1 MINATDLKGGVT
13 FLHNNQPL
21 RVIKYS
27 LVKMGRG
34 GATVK
39 VTVRNLETGSV
50 NEFGFSSNVKL
61 EAVLT
66 SKRQLQYLYNDGST
80 ATFMDPNSF
89 DQLEIPVEVLKTE
102 LSYIKEGE
110 QVDVLFWEERPLSVD
125 ISPKVTLKVIET
137 DPGVK
142 GNSVSN
148 LYKPAKLENGLSLKV
163 PLFIKIGDKIRVD
176 TRTGDYV
183 ERAEK

>member
-1 MINATDLKGGVT
+1 MINATDLKGGTT
-13 FLHNNQPL
+13 FLHNNQPF
-21 RVIKYS
+21 RVIKYN

-39 VTVRNLETGSV
+39 VSARNLETGSV
-50 NEFGFSSNVKL
+50 NEFGFSSNIKIESVSTLK
-61 EAVLT
+61 
-66 SKRQLQYLYNDGST
+66 KQLQYLFNDGVT
-80 ATFMDPNSF
+80 ATFMDPKSF
-89 DQLEIPVEVLKTE
+89 EQTEISVEILKSE
-102 LSYIKEGE
+102 LPYIKEGE
-110 QVDVLFWEERPLSVD
+110 NVDVLFWGEKALSVD
-125 ISPKVTLKVIET
+125 IQPKVTLAVNET

-183 ERAEK
+183 ERA